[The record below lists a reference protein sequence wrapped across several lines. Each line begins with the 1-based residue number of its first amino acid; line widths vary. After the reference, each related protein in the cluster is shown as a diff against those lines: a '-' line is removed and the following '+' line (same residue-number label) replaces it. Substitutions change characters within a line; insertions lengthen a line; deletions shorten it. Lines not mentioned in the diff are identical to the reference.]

1 MEEEGSNINNNT
13 TTSCPPLKIYFLP
26 FPAPGHM
33 IPMVDLA
40 RVFATRSNNNNTH
53 VTLLTTP
60 SNAQPLLQNK
70 QQFHIHTFDF
80 PSNQVGLPPGLE
92 NLSSAKNSI
101 TAHKVCT
108 AMDLLMSQI
117 ESFVK
122 QNPPHALILDFIC
135 IRRFSFS
142 DLGIPIIP
150 FNPMPI
156 FATCIFEAI
165 NNSHVSLAS
174 SDSIITVPGDLPH
187 PMTLHVN
194 PSYGFRALAHPFLQA
209 KHSGR
214 KHGIIVNSFAELE
227 AGYTEYYQKLT
238 GVRVW
243 HLGISSLMVK
253 NEYPLRDNI
262 DECLLSWLSTKEPN
276 SVVYICFG
284 TLCLLR
290 REQCLELA
298 RGIEASRKGFLWVV
312 PEDDEEFQVPEGF
325 GDEGMRGKVVRG
337 WVPQVLILNHP
348 AIGAFFTH
356 CGWTSVGEG
365 ISAGLPMITMP
376 RFGEQFFNERLVN
389 EVHGLGVEVG
399 AWEWSMSPYDAKNK
413 VVSWERIE
421 KAVRMVME
429 ADSGGTLRKR
439 AKEMKEKACKAVQ
452 QGGSSYHNLT
462 SLIQSLKQT
471 SLDGRWLDAN

>member
-1 MEEEGSNINNNT
+1 MEEEGSNNNKNN
-13 TTSCPPLKIYFLP
+13 TSCPPLKIYFLP
-26 FPAPGHM
+26 FPTPGHM

-40 RVFATRSNNNNTH
+40 RVFATRSNNNNNIH

-70 QQFHIHTFDF
+70 QQQFHIHTFDF

-92 NLSSAKNSI
+92 NLSSAKDGG

-108 AMDLLMSQI
+108 AMDLLIPQI

-122 QNPPHALILDFIC
+122 QNPPHALIPDFMFTGS
-135 IRRFSFS
+135 FSFS
-142 DLGIPIIP
+142 HLGIPIIP
-150 FNPMPI
+150 FIPSSI
-156 FATCIFEAI
+156 FSACIFEAI
-165 NNSHVSLAS
+165 NDNSHVSLAS
-174 SDSIITVPGDLPH
+174 SDSVKPSITVPGDLPH
-187 PMTLHVN
+187 PVTLHVN
-194 PSYGFRALAHPFLQA
+194 PSRGFHTLARPFLQA
-209 KHSGR
+209 KHNGR

-238 GVRVW
+238 GVTVW
-243 HLGISSLMVK
+243 HLCISSLMVK
-253 NEYPLRDNI
+253 NEYPSPSREI
-262 DECLLSWLSTKEPN
+262 DDEYLASWLGSKEPN

-284 TLCLLR
+284 SLCRLW
-290 REQCLELA
+290 REQYLEIA
-298 RGIEASRKGFLWVV
+298 RGIEASRQGYLWVV
-312 PEDDEEFQVPEGF
+312 PKDDEEFQVPGGF
-325 GDEGMRGKVVRG
+325 GDDEGKRGMVVRG

-356 CGWTSVGEG
+356 CGWNSVVEG

-376 RFGEQFFNERLVN
+376 SFADHFFNERLVT
-389 EVHGLGVEVG
+389 EVHKLGVEVG
-399 AWEWSMSPYDAKNK
+399 AWEWSISPYGSKNK

-429 ADSGGTLRKR
+429 DDTFRKR

-462 SLIQSLKQT
+462 SFIQSLKQT
-471 SLDGRWLDAN
+471 SLDG